1 MVTIM
6 AKTLMA
12 VVTGCMAG
20 TGIGILIQCS
30 SCTESGKMTDR
41 FPGFVSRVFSLSV
54 ISLG

>member
-20 TGIGILIQCS
+20 TGIGILIAVLFMYRIR
-30 SCTESGKMTDR
+30 KDD
-41 FPGFVSRVFSLSV
+41 
-54 ISLG
+54 